1 MEGETSCPKRRSKIS
16 AQLKDQK
23 NEINI
28 KNKYNNDLIVE
39 EENNE
44 ENIFNKNH
52 ANNDEEE
59 NLHYILNDYNNKYN
73 YFRKFKIY
81 FYLKI
86 NDNEFVFPIKTKI
99 FNIKKH
105 NGYDLIKNI
114 IKKVNNNKIIININ
128 SIKYI
133 VSLKDSENNTDTY
146 NNFYK
151 ENYELKQYN
160 IKNLKPKESF
170 GYSPNILLKELVNEK
185 ICFVSKNPINI
196 MLIEQYD
203 NSENNFE
210 NKNYYNINNKLKN
223 KRNYYN
229 NFICNCFFKCFS
241 LYNINFST
249 KNYIW

>member
-1 MEGETSCPKRRSKIS
+1 
-16 AQLKDQK
+16 
-23 NEINI
+23 
-28 KNKYNNDLIVE
+28 
-39 EENNE
+39 
-44 ENIFNKNH
+44 
-52 ANNDEEE
+52 
-59 NLHYILNDYNNKYN
+59 
-73 YFRKFKIY
+73 
-81 FYLKI
+81 
-86 NDNEFVFPIKTKI
+86 VFPIKTKF

-105 NGYDLIKNI
+105 NGYDLIRNI

-133 VSLKDSENNTDTY
+133 VSLKDSKNNTDTY

-203 NSENNFE
+203 NYENYFENN
-210 NKNYYNINNKLKN
+210 NNYIINNKLKSKKN
-223 KRNYYN
+223 YN
-229 NFICNCFFKCFS
+229 NFICNFVFKCLS
-241 LYNINFST
+241 LYNINFNT
-249 KNYIW
+249 KNCI